1 MKYCPNCGHQLN
13 DDAKFCVS
21 CGTMQP
27 VINKPTP
34 APEVKPV
41 VEEKPTPT
49 PEAKPVVEEKP
60 VQEPT
65 PTPAPTPA
73 PEEKPV
79 EQPAPTPVVVE
90 EKPVEQTPPNHVV
103 EEPQTQENTKKT
115 DFRGVITIKNRIIWS
130 SAAFILIIAMII
142 FQYLNVNATFLHVI
156 AELYVHFAM
165 AINIIGFIFTLI
177 RKRPLFEIVLSSAL
191 ILLMAVLYICSWI
204 IVIGSTVN
212 TVNSLL

>member
-41 VEEKPTPT
+41 VEEKP
-49 PEAKPVVEEKP
+49 

-65 PTPAPTPA
+65 PTPAPTPAPEERPVEQPAPTPA

-142 FQYLNVNATFLHVI
+142 FQYL
-156 AELYVHFAM
+156 
-165 AINIIGFIFTLI
+165 
-177 RKRPLFEIVLSSAL
+177 KR
-191 ILLMAVLYICSWI
+191 
-204 IVIGSTVN
+204 
-212 TVNSLL
+212 

>member
-27 VINKPTP
+27 VINKP
-34 APEVKPV
+34 A
-41 VEEKPTPT
+41 PT
-49 PEAKPVVEEKP
+49 PEVKPVVEEKP

-65 PTPAPTPA
+65 PTPTPTPA

-130 SAAFILIIAMII
+130 SAAFI
-142 FQYLNVNATFLHVI
+142 
-156 AELYVHFAM
+156 
-165 AINIIGFIFTLI
+165 
-177 RKRPLFEIVLSSAL
+177 P
-191 ILLMAVLYICSWI
+191 
-204 IVIGSTVN
+204 
-212 TVNSLL
+212 